1 MKRLEQEIEVEQD
14 RERDFCLAQRK
25 LTIDESVR
33 HVMIEVR
40 DNKPYEA
47 PPASEQRQIT
57 YAEAI
62 QEALREEME
71 RDKRVLLMGEDIG
84 VWGNLFNCT
93 RGLLEQFGPERVR
106 DTPISEAGFAGAAVG
121 CAISGLRPII
131 EIMYIDFISIAMD
144 QIVNHAAKYP
154 QMGRGRVKVPLVV
167 RTQGGVGF
175 RNSSQHSQSLE
186 NWFVN
191 VPGLVVVMPATP
203 YDVKGLLKASIRDD
217 NPVIFIEHKAVY
229 RTKGIVPENDYVLP
243 LGKAAVKRPGKDL
256 TIVANSWMAVHAL
269 EAARTLAE
277 NPTILDYV
285 EQLLGPDFY
294 LWGSQF
300 FSKDPGDG
308 RTVPWHQDAFY
319 WPLSPHKTVTVWL
332 ALADSDRDNGGMM
345 VVPGSHRAGR
355 LQHRHSACDSDV
367 LEMTLEEGS
376 FSSADAVCLTLQA
389 GEISMHDDNI
399 VHGSGPNRSARL
411 RCGLTMRYSAGE
423 VKCNTTVW
431 PFFKA
436 FWARGTDRWRHNP
449 RAAPPDRL
457 MTEYIAITPIIGQRL

>member
-1 MKRLEQEIEVEQD
+1 MKDRAATARVVD
-14 RERDFCLAQRK
+14 REDY
-25 LTIDESVR
+25 VR
-33 HVMIEVR
+33 QGYVAGLPVYAPEDVR
-40 DNKPYEA
+40 RLQDMYW
-47 PPASEQRQIT
+47 R
-57 YAEAI
+57 
-62 QEALREEME
+62 L
-71 RDKRVLLMGEDIG
+71 
-84 VWGNLFNCT
+84 
-93 RGLLEQFGPERVR
+93 RGLLP
-106 DTPISEAGFAGAAVG
+106 AGASTQQMDWWHAVDRELYEV
-121 CAISGLRPII
+121 CT
-131 EIMYIDFISIAMD
+131 D
-144 QIVNHAAKYP
+144 
-154 QMGRGRVKVPLVV
+154 
-167 RTQGGVGF
+167 
-175 RNSSQHSQSLE
+175 
-186 NWFVN
+186 
-191 VPGLVVVMPATP
+191 
-203 YDVKGLLKASIRDD
+203 
-217 NPVIFIEHKAVY
+217 
-229 RTKGIVPENDYVLP
+229 
-243 LGKAAVKRPGKDL
+243 
-256 TIVANSWMAVHAL
+256 
-269 EAARTLAE
+269 
-277 NPTILDYV
+277 PTILDYV